1 MFALMDNID
10 GRVLN
15 VSLTLEDEAVSHL
28 ALLY

>member
-1 MFALMDNID
+1 MFALMENID

-15 VSLTLEDEAVSHL
+15 VSSTLEDEAVSHL